1 MPPLHFPG
9 VYVVET
15 ARPFPAIDPVATAV
29 AVFIGASRRGPVARA
44 RQCRDYATFARIF
57 GEDARAGELPR
68 QVRLFFENG
77 GAECFVMRLARRS
90 ASGRW
95 SYLAAPRL
103 ADYNAAFRS
112 LDAQVDSFNLMILP
126 PAAGQGAAEIAKV
139 QAAASRYCRQRRA
152 FLLMDAPPWPD
163 ATTATAEVASLRSG
177 LVLESSAIF
186 FPRLIVEE
194 NGTRTA
200 VGPAGAIA
208 GICARIDAARGVW
221 KAPAGVEAEIRG
233 VVDVEVALDHASSSL
248 LNGRAINAVRAF
260 PHRGILSWG
269 ARTNAGDAA
278 GDYRYIPTRR
288 LALFIE
294 ESLTRGLAWSVFEPD
309 AAPLWAA
316 IRASAEDFLQEL
328 FRKGAFPAS
337 TPCDAFFV
345 RCGPETTTAADR
357 ALGILRA
364 LIGFAPTRPAEFV
377 TLELTLKTAS

>member
-1 MPPLHFPG
+1 MPPPRVPG
-9 VYVVET
+9 VF
-15 ARPFPAIDPVATAV
+15 ARPTHAIEPVATAV
-29 AVFIGASRRGPVARA
+29 AVFIGTSRRGPVARA

-57 GEDARAGELPR
+57 GEDNRAGELPR

-77 GAECFVMRLARRS
+77 GTECFGMRLARRG

-95 SYLAAPRL
+95 SYFAAPRL
-103 ADYNAAFRS
+103 ADYDAAFRA

-126 PAAGQGAAEIAKV
+126 PATGQGAAEIATV

-163 ATTATAEVASLRSG
+163 ATTAAAEIASLRSG

-186 FPRLIVEE
+186 FSRLIVEE

-208 GICARIDAARGVW
+208 GICARIDGTRGVW
-221 KAPAGVEAEIRG
+221 KAPAGVDADIRG
-233 VVDVEVALDHASSSL
+233 VVDVEVALDDASSAV
-248 LNGRAINAVRAF
+248 LNDRAINAVRAF

-278 GDYRYIPTRR
+278 GDSRYIPTRR

-294 ESLTRGLAWSVFEPD
+294 ESLTRGLAWTVSEPD
-309 AAPLWAA
+309 AAPLWTAV
-316 IRASAEDFLQEL
+316 RESAGIFLHDL
-328 FRKGAFPAS
+328 FRQGAFPAS
-337 TPCDAFFV
+337 NPRDAFFV
-345 RCGPETTTAADR
+345 SCGPDTTTAADR
-357 ALGILRA
+357 AGGILRA

-377 TLELTLKTAS
+377 TLALTLKTAS